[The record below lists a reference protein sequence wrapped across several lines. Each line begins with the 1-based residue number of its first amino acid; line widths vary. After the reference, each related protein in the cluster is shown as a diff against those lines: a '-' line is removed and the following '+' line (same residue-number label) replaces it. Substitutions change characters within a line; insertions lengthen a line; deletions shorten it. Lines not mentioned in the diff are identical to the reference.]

1 MHMHMHMHAHV
12 GRPIQTHKHTQ
23 TQAHTQRA
31 AGKSCPNSL
40 FYELPNPLNMTYE
53 LPAFPLTFSW
63 LELRRLPQI
72 AFWFCFDQL
81 VVVEQDGSLGHAP

>member
-1 MHMHMHMHAHV
+1 
-12 GRPIQTHKHTQ
+12 
-23 TQAHTQRA
+23 
-31 AGKSCPNSL
+31 
-40 FYELPNPLNMTYE
+40 MTYE